1 MKWNN
6 DHKANDLKSSPVN
19 VTDEQLDK
27 LGREVLQAFIADENE
42 IHATASSPF
51 LYRRMMAHI
60 AQEQQKR
67 NDGLDLWTI
76 LTRIFRPAIPAL
88 AICALLTVGAWAYQM
103 MTGTVTPQE
112 SDEISL
118 ALSNDDVETA
128 MLEGN
133 LPASG
138 SGGNGR

>member
-19 VTDEQLDK
+19 VTDEQLDR
-27 LGREVLQAFIADENE
+27 LGQEVLQAFIADENE
-42 IHATASSPF
+42 VHATASSPF
-51 LYRRMMAHI
+51 LYRRMMAQI
-60 AQEQQKR
+60 AQEQQKG
-67 NDGLDLWTI
+67 NEGLDLWAI

-88 AICALLTVGAWAYQM
+88 AMCALLTAGAWAYQVL
-103 MTGTVTPQE
+103 TSTATPQE

-118 ALSNDDVETA
+118 ALSSEDVETA

-133 LPASG
+133 LPASDK
-138 SGGNGR
+138 GGNGR